1 MSKSAFDAQP
11 IIVILTPFF
20 YPNRGGV
27 ETCLINLVEEL
38 CKVKIKTQVITF
50 QPLSSNDTGLNYE
63 RFGYVNIIRQNK
75 FNGSNVVWSEKS
87 ALNLSFYVIKDLLVN
102 SVNFVYKNRKSNIII
117 HAHGVQASIVAL
129 FLKIIFRLKYIVSI
143 HAHIEEYHL
152 NHFRFVSN
160 VLYQILLKNSDSI
173 LVNTS
178 KMKNEFINL
187 GVDPTKVVTH
197 VQWNTQDFFKQNK
210 KQKNSLTKIIFV
222 GRLLREKGTRV
233 VLKLAQSF
241 PDITFTVVGNGIEYS
256 FLQEFGTPNLRLAG
270 ALDPGVI
277 ANLYFENDI
286 CLVPSLY
293 EDAYPRVVTEAI
305 GCQTPVIGT
314 LRGGIPEAM
323 DESVGWLVKG
333 ATEENAA
340 EEISSILNRI
350 LSDPEELN
358 FRIQN
363 CEAWAQEHYSN
374 KIFRKTL
381 DSYLKAIKK

>member
-1 MSKSAFDAQP
+1 
-11 IIVILTPFF
+11 
-20 YPNRGGV
+20 
-27 ETCLINLVEEL
+27 
-38 CKVKIKTQVITF
+38 
-50 QPLSSNDTGLNYE
+50 
-63 RFGYVNIIRQNK
+63 
-75 FNGSNVVWSEKS
+75 
-87 ALNLSFYVIKDLLVN
+87 
-102 SVNFVYKNRKSNIII
+102 
-117 HAHGVQASIVAL
+117 
-129 FLKIIFRLKYIVSI
+129 
-143 HAHIEEYHL
+143 
-152 NHFRFVSN
+152 
-160 VLYQILLKNSDSI
+160 
-173 LVNTS
+173 
-178 KMKNEFINL
+178 MKNEFINL
-187 GVDPTKVVTH
+187 GVDPTKVITH

-210 KQKNSLTKIIFV
+210 KRKNSLTKIIFV

-241 PDITFTVVGNGIEYS
+241 PDISFTVVGNGIEYS
-256 FLQEFGTPNLRLAG
+256 FLQKFGTPNLKLAG

-333 ATEENAA
+333 ETEENAA
-340 EEISSILNRI
+340 EEISRILNII

-363 CEAWAQEHYSN
+363 CEAWAEEHYSN
-374 KIFRKTL
+374 KIFQKTL
-381 DSYLKAIKK
+381 DAYLKASTA